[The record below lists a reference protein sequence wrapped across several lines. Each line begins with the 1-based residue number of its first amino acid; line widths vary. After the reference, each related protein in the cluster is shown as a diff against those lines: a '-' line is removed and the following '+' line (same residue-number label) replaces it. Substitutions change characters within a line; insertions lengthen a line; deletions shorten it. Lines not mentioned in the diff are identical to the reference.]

1 MGFGYDAS
9 LRTGRTTATA
19 DRTFDGLGLGSSK
32 QAPEVNTMVMHVRN
46 MEEGKQVILGALHAN
61 ANAILMSITSGFGL
75 CRGKA
80 NPGLARSVAHGQDGW
95 LIGRHD

>member
-1 MGFGYDAS
+1 M
-9 LRTGRTTATA
+9 TA

-61 ANAILMSITSGFGL
+61 AILMSITSGYGL

-80 NPGLARSVAHGQDGW
+80 NPAGLVR
-95 LIGRHD
+95 